1 MSGTG
6 ETKSN
11 DVIGVMYVAIKFTE
25 KNNVDLKYSYKKLRK
40 NEAKRLQHCGIRG
53 IDDIRPK

>member
-1 MSGTG
+1 
-6 ETKSN
+6 
-11 DVIGVMYVAIKFTE
+11 MYVAIKFTE